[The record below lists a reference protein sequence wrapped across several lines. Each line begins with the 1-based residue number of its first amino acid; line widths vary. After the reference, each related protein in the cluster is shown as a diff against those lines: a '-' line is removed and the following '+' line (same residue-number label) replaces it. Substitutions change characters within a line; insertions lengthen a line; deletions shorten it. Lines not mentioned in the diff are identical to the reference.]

1 MTTTRNSGGGPDHP
15 ATSGR
20 RHVTL
25 TTEQQLQDLLDQLKD
40 KSLTS
45 DEILAIER
53 KLDILRAQHDE

>member
-1 MTTTRNSGGGPDHP
+1 M
-15 ATSGR
+15 
-20 RHVTL
+20 TL